1 MNEMIWSLTE
11 YALRAGL
18 IRQED
23 RIWAVNRLLEVLQL
37 ESAERVEP
45 LALPLHE
52 ILSALTQDA
61 VRRGIVEDTLTDREL
76 FDTRLMG
83 VLTPPPHEVRDM
95 FRRLYAQQPQRATDW
110 FYRFSQDTN
119 YIRRDRIARDQ
130 RWTYEGK
137 YGILYQSF
145 KAYYPNRA
153 VFEQVLE
160 DAAVYLRTE
169 TGRQAFLR
177 FTEYVNYRR

>member
-1 MNEMIWSLTE
+1 
-11 YALRAGL
+11 
-18 IRQED
+18 
-23 RIWAVNRLLEVLQL
+23 
-37 ESAERVEP
+37 
-45 LALPLHE
+45 
-52 ILSALTQDA
+52 
-61 VRRGIVEDTLTDREL
+61 
-76 FDTRLMG
+76 MG

-145 KAYYPNRA
+145 KAYYPSRA

-160 DAAVYLRTE
+160 DAAVYRRTE
-169 TGRQAFLR
+169 TDRQAFLR

>member
-76 FDTRLMG
+76 FDTKLMG

-145 KAYYPNRA
+145 KAYYPS
-153 VFEQVLE
+153 
-160 DAAVYLRTE
+160 
-169 TGRQAFLR
+169 
-177 FTEYVNYRR
+177 RRRI